1 MKTYEFD
8 YNKLDK
14 RFKENYKINIKED
27 STVAKV
33 IVDHIFDTSSIV
45 HLKQEA
51 ELELQIKKYFEEKI
65 TKQISKGAPIEILLT
80 TFSPKFKI
88 SEQTNF
94 NIYPDMSDLFTFI
107 HLQKIAKSIKEIY
120 PYNFRFIIVFKGDLY
135 KNIGFWSEDE
145 LVNTFDILKKMNEQ
159 AEVIT
164 GQRRSIV
171 LYRWD
176 EFLGKDS
183 DKFKKKLYE
192 KAIKYYDFLVD
203 QKENYYSKIEKW
215 KQDFSKYLL
224 IEHTDPFFQDFFT
237 KEASKIRAFNNL
249 AFREGEMIDIILK
262 DYPNLIM
269 AHTRK
274 KTKFFSLNLNP
285 LFRNLT
291 HFYLTTIEDDIW
303 NFKMWKDIKD
313 YEPVYFEE
321 YDYPLYFRKK
331 ENPLSK

>member
-1 MKTYEFD
+1 MKISDFNFNTI
-8 YNKLDK
+8 DK
-14 RFKENYKINIKED
+14 QFQENYKINIQED

-33 IVDHIFDTSSIV
+33 IVDHIFDTSSII
-45 HLKQEA
+45 HLKQEG
-51 ELELQIKKYFEEKI
+51 ELETQIKKYFEDKI

-88 SEQTNF
+88 NEQTNF
-94 NIYPDMSDLFTFI
+94 NIYPDMADLFTFI

-135 KNIGFWSEDE
+135 KNIGFWSEQE
-145 LVNTFDILKKMNEQ
+145 LNKTFNILKQMNEQ
-159 AEVIT
+159 AEIIT
-164 GQRRSIV
+164 GQKRSIV
-171 LYRWD
+171 LYRWN
-176 EFLGKDS
+176 EFLKNDS
-183 DKFKKKLYE
+183 DKFKSKLYE
-192 KAIKYYDFLVD
+192 KAIKYYDFWEIK
-203 QKENYYSKIEKW
+203 KEPYYSQIEKW
-215 KQDFSKYLL
+215 KKDFSKYLL
-224 IEHTDPFFQDFFT
+224 IEHSDPFFQEFFT

-249 AFREGEMIDIILK
+249 AFREGEMVDIILK

-291 HFYLTTIEDDIW
+291 HFYLTTIEDNVWD
-303 NFKMWKDIKD
+303 FKMWKEIED
-313 YEPVYFEE
+313 YEPVYFDE

-331 ENPLSK
+331 ENPLS